1 MMKKNFIVQLMLI
14 ASSITLFT
22 DGLFA
27 QGVYNNGGK
36 IVIGSGVTF
45 TIGGAGGNYRNETN
59 VTDGSIDLSGTLE
72 IAGNVTNN
80 AVADLFSSEAA
91 GSTVILSG
99 TTLQTLGGTTASG
112 FTFPNLTVNN
122 SGGIVLAKNTQV
134 NGTLTLTSGLVDI
147 GNNNFVFGASA
158 SVAGAPSATSMIVAT
173 GSGQVQ
179 KMFTAGTGFTFP
191 VGDNTGSAEYSPVTL
206 SFTGGTFAA
215 GAYAGVNL
223 VNAKYPG
230 DPNTTA
236 YLNRYW
242 NISQTGIS
250 LFNCNATF
258 SYPAGDVTGTESQIY
273 AVRMTPA
280 PTVTYNP
287 ANATLH
293 QLTASGLTSFG
304 TYTGSIVNTPL
315 TLTVYLQGLYAGG
328 GTMNNA
334 WSFDG
339 VNFTPKWGAGVADHI
354 TVEIHDATTY
364 AVVKKVVTDV
374 PLNVNGTALV
384 NIPGLQN
391 GNYYITVKHRN
402 SIETVSA
409 TAQVFTGAP
418 VSYNFSDAAAKAYG
432 SNLKAMAGGVFAVYT
447 GDIADFSS
455 LYPGIPVQ
463 DGIIDILDLYYLY
476 PSYLAGDLGYLP
488 SDLNGDG
495 VVDVLDLY
503 LGYDN
508 YILGIYAITPP

>member
-1 MMKKNFIVQLMLI
+1 M
-14 ASSITLFT
+14 
-22 DGLFA
+22 
-27 QGVYNNGGK
+27 
-36 IVIGSGVTF
+36 
-45 TIGGAGGNYRNETN
+45 
-59 VTDGSIDLSGTLE
+59 
-72 IAGNVTNN
+72 NN
-80 AVADLFSSEAA
+80 AGTISLKGNLANQNAA
-91 GSTVILSG
+91 ATTLGTGTFNLNG
-99 TTLQTLGGTTASG
+99 TTLQTVSG
-112 FTFPNLTVNN
+112 LNIFGNLTLNN
-122 SGGIVLAKNTQV
+122 TAGFSLNNDQQV
-134 NGTLTLTSGLVDI
+134 NGIMTFTAGRANLGTGNLT
-147 GNNNFVFGASA
+147 FGATA
-158 SVAGAPSATSMIVAT
+158 SVGGAPSATSMIVAT
-173 GSGQVQ
+173 GTGQVQ
-179 KMFTAGTGFTFP
+179 KMFTTNASFTFP

-250 LFNCNATF
+250 SFNCNATF

-293 QLTASGLTSFG
+293 QLTAGGLTSFG

-328 GTMNNA
+328 GIMNNA

-339 VNFTPKWGAGVADHI
+339 VNFAPKWGAGVADHI

-409 TAQVFTGAP
+409 TAQAFTGAP
-418 VSYNFSDAAAKAYG
+418 VSYNFTDAATKAYG
-432 SNLKAMAGGVFAVYT
+432 SNLKAMSGGVFAVYT

-455 LYPGIPVQ
+455 LYPGIPAQ

-476 PSYLAGDLGYLP
+476 PSYLIGDLGYQP